1 MESHVTHT
9 HLLFAAAGLFW
20 IWKLAAADGHILD
33 QSRNLLTV
41 VGMKE
46 EEFRVSVPSTAPKA
60 CWGQGWLMPVI
71 SLLGVWGGGGVGGRG
86 EIGPVQS
93 SLNHRV
99 KLSK

>member
-9 HLLFAAAGLFW
+9 HLLFTAAGLFW
-20 IWKLAAADGHILD
+20 IWKLAAAGGHILD
-33 QSRNLLTV
+33 QPRNLLTV
-41 VGMKE
+41 VGVKQ

-71 SLLGVWGGGGVGGRG
+71 SLLGVVCVCVGGW
-86 EIGPVQS
+86 IGPVQS